1 MTIISEIERDVVI
14 TGHAGF
20 IGKRLHSRLP
30 GARTLDRQV
39 HHLDE
44 PTSLSSV
51 LASARVIF
59 HFAGV
64 NAGSGY
70 NPPNEVL
77 ARNNVLA
84 TYGLLQGIK
93 RFAAL
98 RPLVVLLSSLHVYRK
113 CDRYSESSELTPA
126 SYYGLTKLVQEL
138 LLQEAAQSKAINAL
152 IFRVSNVYGPG
163 CRPNY
168 NSAVAT
174 FCYRILTNSPIE
186 LWGNG
191 KSQADLIFVDDV
203 VEILLR
209 SLELQKPGCT
219 TYNLSSGKSIP
230 VKEIIELLSR
240 ISGRSPVVR
249 LLDTAPL
256 EFTVDNSRLLAA
268 LDGFQFTDI
277 ETGLLETFRA
287 MKNEVR

>member
-1 MTIISEIERDVVI
+1 MTTISEIERDVVI

-30 GARTLDRQV
+30 GARTLDRKV
-39 HHLDE
+39 HHLSE
-44 PTSLSSV
+44 PASLSSV

-59 HFAGV
+59 HFAAV

-70 NPPNEVL
+70 SPPNEDL

-93 RFAAL
+93 RFAAP

-113 CDRYSESSELTPA
+113 CDQYSEASELAPA

-138 LLQEAAQSKAINAL
+138 LLREAAQSQAINAL
-152 IFRVSNVYGPG
+152 IFRASNVYGPG

-203 VEILLR
+203 VDILSR
-209 SLELQKPGCT
+209 SLELQKPGCVI
-219 TYNLSSGKSIP
+219 YNLSSGESIS
-230 VKEIIELLSR
+230 VKEIVESLSR
-240 ISGRSPVVR
+240 ISGSSPVIR
-249 LLDTAPL
+249 LVDTTPL
-256 EFTVDNSRLLAA
+256 KFTVDNSQLSAA

-277 ETGLLETFRA
+277 ETGLLETFRE
-287 MKNEVR
+287 MKDQVR